1 MLDLIKKSMM
11 AGVGLAAKALDE
23 VEDLVKDFEKKG
35 KMSEQDGKKFL
46 KDLQRKYEDAQ
57 GKVEA
62 KIEIAGREFFK
73 KVNVVTSDDL
83 GGLKKEIR
91 ELKNAHIATA
101 DALGELK
108 DEIRALRDATQS

>member
-11 AGVGLAAKALDE
+11 AGVGLAAKAMEE

-46 KDLQRKYEDAQ
+46 KDLQSKYEDAQ
-57 GKVEA
+57 SKGEA
-62 KIEIAGREFFK
+62 KIEIAGKEFFK

-83 GGLKKEIR
+83 SGLKKEIR
-91 ELKNAHIATA
+91 ELKNAHIATV
-101 DALGELK
+101 DALSELRN
-108 DEIRALRDATQS
+108 DIRDLKGSK